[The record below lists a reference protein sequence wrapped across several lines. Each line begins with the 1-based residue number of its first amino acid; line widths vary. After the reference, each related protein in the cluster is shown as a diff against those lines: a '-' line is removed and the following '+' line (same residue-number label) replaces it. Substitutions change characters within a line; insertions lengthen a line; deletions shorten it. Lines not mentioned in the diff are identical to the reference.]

1 MPHIEP
7 INLSD
12 IANSIAGEQTQQS
25 QQAQPAP
32 EFPPENK
39 LNEAQQIMEQYKP
52 TPGIQFGNSIDR
64 ATTEVTDLPSK
75 FIPYPDNAKIYYR
88 PYTYKDLDDFN
99 DSNVDLL
106 ARLRFILEGIK
117 TRGMLKENITLGDFL
132 FIALYRR
139 ISSLGTTRFQ
149 IKIERPDFVTSVSF
163 SFENIEFDDLQV
175 PMLPVIAEVS
185 GVECHFN
192 PLTIGQF
199 LELLSKEIMP
209 GHKDYERACL
219 AAQISN
225 MDFSTAYNLVN
236 NAVGQDLVILNE
248 VDKLLYHSTLPLS
261 VSYNYKGEIVHEKVA
276 LDDPMTLIFPYCG
289 PDDLKR
295 NPIRFGV

>member
-7 INLSD
+7 IDLND
-12 IANSIAGEQTQQS
+12 IANRVSGQQPV
-25 QQAQPAP
+25 QQQQQPS
-32 EFPPENK
+32 EFPPENRP
-39 LNEAQQIMEQYKP
+39 NEAQQLMEQFKP

-64 ATTEVTDLPSK
+64 ATTEITDLPSK
-75 FIPYPDNAKIYYR
+75 FIPYPDNVKIYYR

-117 TRGMLKENITLGDFL
+117 TRGMPKEDITLGDFL

-149 IKIERPDFVTSVSF
+149 IKIERPDFVTTVSF
-163 SFENIEFDDLQV
+163 SFENIEFEDLQA
-175 PMLPVIAEVS
+175 PMLPVVAEVS
-185 GVECHFN
+185 GVECHFR

-199 LELLSKEIMP
+199 LELLAKEIMP

-219 AAQISN
+219 AAQMCN
-225 MDFSTAYNLVN
+225 ADFSTAYNLVN

-248 VDKLLYHSTLPLS
+248 VDKLLYHSTLPLN
-261 VSYNYKGEIVHEKVA
+261 VSYNYKGEIIHEKVA

>member
-7 INLSD
+7 IDLNE
-12 IANSIAGEQTQQS
+12 IANSVTDL
-25 QQAQPAP
+25 
-32 EFPPENK
+32 PPENVK
-39 LNEAQQIMEQYKP
+39 TEATQLMEQF
-52 TPGIQFGNSIDR
+52 TQVPGIQFGNRIDR
-64 ATTEVTDLPSK
+64 STTQVTDLPSK
-75 FIPYPDNAKIYYR
+75 FIPYPEGVKIYYR

-117 TRGMLKENITLGDFL
+117 AHGMPKENITLGDFL

-139 ISSLGTTRFQ
+139 ISSLGTNRFQ
-149 IKIERPDFVTSVSF
+149 IKIERPDFVTSTSF
-163 SFENIEFDDLQV
+163 SFENIEFEDLQA

-185 GVECHFN
+185 GVECHFR

-199 LELLSKEIMP
+199 LELLQREIMP
-209 GHKDYERACL
+209 GHKDYTRACL
-219 AAQISN
+219 AAQMVNI
-225 MDFSTAYNLVN
+225 DFDSAYNLVN

-248 VDKLLYHSTLPLS
+248 VDKLLYHSTLPLN
-261 VSYNYKGEIVHEKVA
+261 VRYTYKGEVINERVQ

-289 PDDLKR
+289 PEDLKR